1 MVLRCSN
8 QIKLIPIIIMKQQT
22 PETNTLRKVL
32 GVAFGL
38 AVVVGS
44 TIGVG
49 ILRAPGSIA
58 ALIPNPTLIL
68 CCWIAMAL
76 YIVLSASSYAE
87 LTTMLP
93 KAGGA
98 YNYIKR
104 AFGNYA
110 GFINGWFDFLCN
122 AIAPAYFCI
131 VLGEYCLL
139 IFPQF
144 LGYEKA
150 IAVAFLTF
158 FALINLPGIKS
169 GSAIQKTTS
178 AIKILL
184 FLILIVGCFVAK
196 PQFAETVK
204 VSNELL
210 TGGVIITLFK
220 ALQLISGAYDGWM
233 SVSFFAEE
241 DSDPSRNIPKSYLLG
256 ATTIGVLYVLINAA
270 VFYILPIEAVANSPL
285 AASDAAALAFGS
297 WSGTLMTAVAIF
309 SLVSI
314 LNAYMLIPSRILF
327 GLSRDGFFAKPF
339 TIVNKGGTPYIGLLF
354 CYLFALVLIL
364 ISSFETLF
372 GISVFMMTIVTGFA
386 FASLIRLRKTEPDL
400 PRPYKAFAYPFS
412 TFLALFVTIVL
423 FIGYSLTDNVS
434 LLLTLGFTAMASLG
448 YKLFVKSNNNDHFD

>member
-1 MVLRCSN
+1 MDEGSDVKTN
-8 QIKLIPIIIMKQQT
+8 Q
-22 PETNTLRKVL
+22 LRKVL
-32 GVAFGL
+32 GIAFGL

-68 CCWIAMAL
+68 SCWIVMAL

-139 IFPQF
+139 IFPTF
-144 LGYEKA
+144 IGHEKLIA
-150 IAVAFLTF
+150 ILFLTL
-158 FALINLPGIKS
+158 FALINLPGIKA
-169 GSAIQKTTS
+169 GSAIQKATS
-178 AIKILL
+178 AIKIIL
-184 FLILIVGCFVAK
+184 FLILIVGCFAAK
-196 PQFAETVK
+196 PQFAATVK
-204 VSNELL
+204 VSSELL
-210 TGGVIITLFK
+210 TGGVILSIFK

-241 DSDPSRNIPKSYLLG
+241 NSNPNRNIPKSYLLG

-270 VFYILPIEAVANSPL
+270 VLYVLPIETIAKSPL
-285 AASDAAALAFGS
+285 AASEAAASAFGS
-297 WSGTLMTAVAIF
+297 YSGTLMTSVAIF

-339 TIVNKGGTPYIGLLF
+339 MKVNKGGTPFYALLF
-354 CYLFALVLIL
+354 CYLFAFLLIL

-386 FASLIRLRKTEPDL
+386 FASLIRLRHTAPHL
-400 PRPYKAFAYPFS
+400 PRPYKTFAYPFS
-412 TFLALFVTIVL
+412 TYLALLVSIILFVGFAL
-423 FIGYSLTDNVS
+423 SDHLS
-434 LLLTLGFTAMASLG
+434 LLLTLAFTAVSFVG
-448 YKLFVKSNNNDHFD
+448 YKLFVKPNNNDNFD